1 MANRIKGITVEIN
14 GDTTKL
20 SKSLEGVNKN
30 IRSTQSQLKDVEK
43 LLKLDPTNTELL
55 SQKQK
60 LLADAVSSTK
70 EKLET
75 LKTAAEQAN
84 TALANGDISQEQYDA
99 LQREI
104 IETEQELQ
112 SLEQQAKQSGTA
124 LTQMAQTG
132 EKLKTVGTNIS
143 NAGQA
148 LLPLTGVVM
157 GLGTAAVKTGMD
169 FDAAMSKV
177 SSVSGATGD
186 ELQALRD
193 KAREMGSKTKFSAS
207 EAAEAMNYMA
217 MAGWKTTDMLSGI
230 DGVMNLAA
238 ASGEDLATTSDIVT
252 DALTAFGLTAADS
265 GHFADVLAAASSNA
279 NTNVSMMG
287 ETFKY
292 AAPVAGSLGF
302 SVEDT
307 AEAIGLMANAGI
319 KSTQAGTSLR
329 SVMTALA
336 GEVKIC
342 GESLGE
348 VEIQTTNADGSMRE
362 LSDILADC
370 RTAFS
375 GLSESEQASAA
386 QALVGKNAMSGFLA
400 LMNAAPADIE
410 KLSGAISDCDGTS
423 LKMAETMQDNLAGQL
438 TILQSALQELAISF
452 SDILMPTVRDIVSK
466 IQSLVDKFNSLDEKT
481 KTIIA
486 KVAVFAAALG
496 PALIVTGKLTSG
508 IGTVLSI
515 LPKLAAAMGG
525 LPVLAITAA
534 IAGLVG
540 AFLAFEKSGKSVE
553 EFFSGLQEKLSS
565 FLSSVNSFISE
576 NLPGIISSFLEII
589 PEFAAFAS
597 EFITSLIGF
606 ITELLPQLISVA
618 VALINT
624 LLQGLISALPAL
636 IDGALQIIN
645 ALVTGITQNLP
656 IIVNSALQIIQSLL
670 NTIVQNLPLII
681 NAALQLITSLVNGI
695 TQNLP
700 LITNSATTMINTLV
714 TAITT
719 QLPQIIEA
727 ALQIVTTLVQSIMDN
742 LPQIVQAAL
751 DLITTL
757 AQSLLDN
764 LPIIIETVLNLILT
778 IVGTIIDNLPM
789 IIDAAFQIITALVT
803 GLIDSIPQI
812 LSAVWGI
819 VKSIISEFL
828 SGDWLDTGV
837 KILQSLL
844 DGILSMVSGI
854 LSSIGDLA
862 GQMLDKLL
870 ELGSDML
877 DVGKNIVEGLW
888 DGISGAA
895 GWLMDQIANFCSS
908 IWDEVCDFFEIASP
922 SKLFKKEL
930 GFNLVYGLAEGID
943 GKAET
948 AVNAVNSMGNEVMKA
963 AEKSLQADW
972 NLSGFGNV
980 PVSNSVVNN
989 YYNNDNSRTVNQ
1001 TNNSPKALSR
1011 LEIYRLTRNAV
1022 NT

>member
-20 SKSLEGVNKN
+20 SKALEGVNKN
-30 IRSTQSQLKDVEK
+30 IKSTQTQLKDVEK

-75 LKTAAEQAN
+75 LKTAAKQAN
-84 TALANGDISQEQYDA
+84 TALANGDITQEQYYA

-104 IETEQELQ
+104 IETESNLK
-112 SLEQQAKQSGTA
+112 SLKQQADQSCTA
-124 LTQMAQTG
+124 LAKLAQTG

-143 NAGQA
+143 NTGQA

-157 GLGTAAVKTGMD
+157 GLGTAAIKTGMD

-177 SSVSGATGD
+177 AAISGATGD
-186 ELQALRD
+186 ELQELRD
-193 KAREMGSKTKFSAS
+193 KARELGSKTKFSAS

-370 RTAFS
+370 RTAFA

-386 QALVGKNAMSGFLA
+386 QSLVGKNAMSGFLA

-423 LKMAETMQDNLAGQL
+423 LKMAETMQDNLAGQI
-438 TILQSALQELAISF
+438 TILKSALQELAISF
-452 SDILMPTVRDIVSK
+452 SDILMPAVRDIVSK
-466 IQSLVDKFNSLDEKT
+466 IQNLVDKFNSLDEKT

-508 IGTVLSI
+508 IGSVLSI
-515 LPKLAAAMGG
+515 LPKVAAAMGG

-553 EFFSGLQEKLSS
+553 EFFDGIQTKISS
-565 FLSSVNSFISE
+565 FLSSVSSFISE
-576 NLPGIISSFLEII
+576 RLPEFISAFTDKI
-589 PEFAAFAS
+589 PEFANFAS
-597 EFITSLIGF
+597 EFITTLIGF

-636 IDGALQIIN
+636 INGALQIIN

-656 IIVNSALQIIQSLL
+656 IIVNSALQIIMTLINAL
-670 NTIVQNLPLII
+670 VQNLPLII
-681 NAALQLITSLVNGI
+681 NAAVQLITSLVNGLIVNLPMIINAALAMI
-695 TQNLP
+695 TTLTNSLIEQLP
-700 LITNSATTMINTLV
+700 LIID
-714 TAITT
+714 
-719 QLPQIIEA
+719 A
-727 ALQIVTTLVQSIMDN
+727 ALQLIVTLVQGLMDN
-742 LPQIVQAAL
+742 LPQIIQAAL
-751 DLITTL
+751 DLIL
-757 AQSLLDN
+757 ALVQGIIDN
-764 LPIIIETVLNLILT
+764 LPMIIETAINLIIT

-789 IIDAAFQIITALVT
+789 IIDAAIQIIIALIE
-803 GLIDSIPQI
+803 GLVSAIPQI
-812 LSAVWGI
+812 LSAVWDI
-819 VKSIISEFL
+819 VKCIISEFL
-828 SGDWLDTGV
+828 SGDWLETGA
-837 KILQSLL
+837 KILKALI
-844 DGILSMVSGI
+844 DGIVSMVSSV
-854 LSSIGDLA
+854 LSAIGDLI
-862 GQMLDKLL
+862 GQIFDKFL

-888 DGISGAA
+888 DGISDAA
-895 GWLMDQIANFCSS
+895 GWLWDKISGFCSD
-908 IWDEVCDFFEIASP
+908 IWDGICDFFEIASP
-922 SKLFKKEL
+922 SKLFKREL

-972 NLSGFGNV
+972 NLSGFRNV
-980 PVSNSVVNN
+980 PSSNSVVNN

-1011 LEIYRLTRNAV
+1011 LEIYRLTRNALK
-1022 NT
+1022 T

>member
-20 SKSLEGVNKN
+20 SKALESVNKN

-70 EKLET
+70 DKLET
-75 LKTAAEQAN
+75 LKTAAKQAN
-84 TALANGDISQEQYDA
+84 TALANGDITQEQYDA

-104 IETEQELQ
+104 IETEHELQ

-177 SSVSGATGD
+177 SSVSGATGE
-186 ELQALRD
+186 ELQSLRD

-342 GESLGE
+342 GESIGE

-400 LMNAAPADIE
+400 LMNAAPQDIE

-452 SDILMPTVRDIVSK
+452 SDILMPAVRDIVSN
-466 IQSLVDKFNSLDEKT
+466 IQNLVDKFNSLDDKT
-481 KTIIA
+481 KTVIA
-486 KVAVFAAALG
+486 KIKGSWYAFH
-496 PALIVTGKLTSG
+496 PNTG
-508 IGTVLSI
+508 VLYKNSFY
-515 LPKLAAAMGG
+515 KDKNGYYYLAAANGKLRTGFFEVNSRMRYFDPPTCRMVMGWKTING
-525 LPVLAITAA
+525 AKYYFNTKDGSRYENCRLKQNGKLYFFRSNGKLYKSKWFTRNGRYFYAQSDGSLATGWLTYQNNKYYMNLKSGARSGGWMTISGKKYYFNPTTGIMARNTW
-534 IAGLVG
+534 IDSTHYVG
-540 AFLAFEKSGKSVE
+540 ANGV
-553 EFFSGLQEKLSS
+553 
-565 FLSSVNSFISE
+565 
-576 NLPGIISSFLEII
+576 
-589 PEFAAFAS
+589 
-597 EFITSLIGF
+597 
-606 ITELLPQLISVA
+606 
-618 VALINT
+618 
-624 LLQGLISALPAL
+624 
-636 IDGALQIIN
+636 
-645 ALVTGITQNLP
+645 LVTGVVCP
-656 IIVNSALQIIQSLL
+656 DMRW
-670 NTIVQNLPLII
+670 PLHHTW
-681 NAALQLITSLVNGI
+681 NYITSYFGTRESPGGI
-695 TQNLP
+695 GSTNHRGID
-700 LITNSATTMINTLV
+700 ITANMNTPIYAAADGFV
-714 TAITT
+714 KAIIPTS
-719 QLPQIIEA
+719 
-727 ALQIVTTLVQSIMDN
+727 QSGGAGN
-742 LPQIVQAAL
+742 Y
-751 DLITTL
+751 
-757 AQSLLDN
+757 
-764 LPIIIETVLNLILT
+764 
-778 IVGTIIDNLPM
+778 TIIDHSHGIETEYMHQNRFLPGLKVGDT
-789 IIDAAFQIITALVT
+789 IKKGQPIGYVGST
-803 GLIDSIPQI
+803 GNSTGPHLHFG
-812 LSAVWGI
+812 VI
-819 VKSIISEFL
+819 VNGERKNP
-828 SGDWLDTGV
+828 LDFV
-837 KILQSLL
+837 KR
-844 DGILSMVSGI
+844 
-854 LSSIGDLA
+854 
-862 GQMLDKLL
+862 
-870 ELGSDML
+870 
-877 DVGKNIVEGLW
+877 
-888 DGISGAA
+888 
-895 GWLMDQIANFCSS
+895 
-908 IWDEVCDFFEIASP
+908 P
-922 SKLFKKEL
+922 
-930 GFNLVYGLAEGID
+930 
-943 GKAET
+943 
-948 AVNAVNSMGNEVMKA
+948 
-963 AEKSLQADW
+963 
-972 NLSGFGNV
+972 
-980 PVSNSVVNN
+980 
-989 YYNNDNSRTVNQ
+989 
-1001 TNNSPKALSR
+1001 
-1011 LEIYRLTRNAV
+1011 
-1022 NT
+1022 

>member
-20 SKSLEGVNKN
+20 SKALEGVNKN

-75 LKTAAEQAN
+75 LKTAAKQAN
-84 TALANGDISQEQYDA
+84 TALANGDITQEQYDA

-104 IETEQELQ
+104 IETEHELQ

-148 LLPLTGVVM
+148 LLPLTGMIV

-177 SSVSGATGD
+177 SSVSGATGE
-186 ELQALRD
+186 ELQSLRD

-292 AAPVAGSLGF
+292 AAP
-302 SVEDT
+302 
-307 AEAIGLMANAGI
+307 
-319 KSTQAGTSLR
+319 
-329 SVMTALA
+329 
-336 GEVKIC
+336 
-342 GESLGE
+342 
-348 VEIQTTNADGSMRE
+348 
-362 LSDILADC
+362 
-370 RTAFS
+370 
-375 GLSESEQASAA
+375 
-386 QALVGKNAMSGFLA
+386 
-400 LMNAAPADIE
+400 
-410 KLSGAISDCDGTS
+410 
-423 LKMAETMQDNLAGQL
+423 
-438 TILQSALQELAISF
+438 
-452 SDILMPTVRDIVSK
+452 
-466 IQSLVDKFNSLDEKT
+466 
-481 KTIIA
+481 
-486 KVAVFAAALG
+486 
-496 PALIVTGKLTSG
+496 
-508 IGTVLSI
+508 
-515 LPKLAAAMGG
+515 
-525 LPVLAITAA
+525 
-534 IAGLVG
+534 
-540 AFLAFEKSGKSVE
+540 
-553 EFFSGLQEKLSS
+553 
-565 FLSSVNSFISE
+565 
-576 NLPGIISSFLEII
+576 
-589 PEFAAFAS
+589 
-597 EFITSLIGF
+597 
-606 ITELLPQLISVA
+606 
-618 VALINT
+618 
-624 LLQGLISALPAL
+624 
-636 IDGALQIIN
+636 
-645 ALVTGITQNLP
+645 
-656 IIVNSALQIIQSLL
+656 QIIQ
-670 NTIVQNLPLII
+670 T
-681 NAALQLITSLVNGI
+681 ALQLIV
-695 TQNLP
+695 
-700 LITNSATTMINTLV
+700 
-714 TAITT
+714 
-719 QLPQIIEA
+719 
-727 ALQIVTTLVQSIMDN
+727 TLVQGLMDN
-742 LPQIVQAAL
+742 LPQIIQAAL
-751 DLITTL
+751 NLVLALI
-757 AQSLLDN
+757 QGIVDN
-764 LPIIIETVLNLILT
+764 LPMIIETAINLIIT

-789 IIDAAFQIITALVT
+789 IIDAAIQIIIALVE
-803 GLIDSIPQI
+803 GLVSAIPQI
-812 LSAVWGI
+812 LSAVWEI

-828 SGDWLDTGV
+828 SGDWIGTGID
-837 KILQSLL
+837 ILTSLI
-844 DGILSMVSGI
+844 DGIVSMVSSV
-854 LSSIGDLA
+854 LSSIGDLI
-862 GQMLDKLL
+862 GQIFDKFL

-895 GWLMDQIANFCSS
+895 GWLWDKISEFCSE
-908 IWDEVCDFFEIASP
+908 IWDGICDFFEIASP
-922 SKLFKKEL
+922 SKLFKREL

-948 AVNAVNSMGNEVMKA
+948 AVNAVNSMGNDVMKA

-972 NLSGFGNV
+972 NLSGFRNV
-980 PVSNSVVNN
+980 PSSNSVVNN

-1022 NT
+1022 KA